1 MEGLSRSDW
10 PTDVFPGDRAV
21 NRRSRAQPTVCSSRL
36 WTAGPRLLVMSV
48 SWPGSKPAHSI
59 SPWFLIQV
67 PALSLDPASS
77 IVDCEPEI

>member
-21 NRRSRAQPTVCSSRL
+21 NRRSRAQPTVCSRAQPAVSSSRL

-48 SWPGSKPAHSI
+48 SQGASLRTA
-59 SPWFLIQV
+59 FLYGF
-67 PALSLDPASS
+67 
-77 IVDCEPEI
+77 